1 MDSILRYLVQI
12 GIPTF
17 FLLSG
22 MGLSFY
28 KTEKSSFATFF
39 LNKFNRLIIPLIACI
54 IFLLIPTLYFE

>member
-1 MDSILRYLVQI
+1 MDSIIRYLVQI

-28 KTEKSSFATFF
+28 KTEKSSFAKFF
-39 LNKFNRLIIPLIACI
+39 LNKFNRLVVPLIVCFI
-54 IFLLIPTLYFE
+54 ILLIPTLYIE

>member
-28 KTEKSSFATFF
+28 KTENNTFNWHKPNVDEISSVVQ
-39 LNKFNRLIIPLIACI
+39 LLQS
-54 IFLLIPTLYFE
+54 LLI